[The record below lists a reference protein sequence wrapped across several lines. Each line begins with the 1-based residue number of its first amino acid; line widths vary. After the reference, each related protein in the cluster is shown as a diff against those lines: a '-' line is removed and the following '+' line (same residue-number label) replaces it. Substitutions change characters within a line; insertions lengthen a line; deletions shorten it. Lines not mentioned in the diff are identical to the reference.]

1 MPKLTLDQLNAAID
15 EHYGDFI
22 FEIDNGVELTFNN
35 LLRLEGAKRDR
46 AKFLL
51 NVITNPTDE
60 ILESEEF
67 KSIED
72 LKPYQIFQEFFRA
85 LAKTAADYRG
95 LEKVLPDAHA
105 PWEITFRQW
114 VESSEAGEA

>member
-22 FEIDNGVELTFNN
+22 FEIDNGVELTFVN

-46 AKFLL
+46 ARFLL
-51 NVITNPTDE
+51 DLIRNPTE
-60 ILESEEF
+60 EALNSEEF
-67 KSIED
+67 KA
-72 LKPYQIFQEFFRA
+72 LKVEEAYQIFKELFRT
-85 LAKTAADYRG
+85 LAKTAADFKG
-95 LEKVLPDAHA
+95 LEKVLPDAHG

-114 VESSEAGEA
+114 VENSEAGEA